1 MYDEKT
7 VIGLEWNLPED
18 LDSLVV
24 KWETENAYGY
34 KDTVESRVQLAPA
47 VCLPEPGQAIVSLDG

>member
-7 VIGLEWNLPED
+7 VIGLEWNLPD
-18 LDSLVV
+18 DRDSLVV

-47 VCLPEPGQAIVSLDG
+47 VCLPEPGQVALPLDG